1 MPTESA
7 PHTVPLEVVAHR
19 GWSGTEP
26 EQTRAAYTTAIARA
40 AAAGRPLTLECDVH
54 FSADGELICLHD
66 LTLQRTAGRP
76 EQLVDLPLAQL
87 REIDFGSWKVTDPT
101 PDQAAVMAL
110 TDLFDLTAAARARGE
125 QISLAVETKH
135 PNPRGGAVEEAL
147 ARLLTD
153 YGWYHPDSPVRMI
166 SFAPEAVA
174 AIGPRLKRSLL
185 LAELGPYA
193 SGELPPGVDTAGIW
207 LKTLRADP
215 DFVARAAAHGNQVH
229 VWTVNEP
236 ADIEFCL
243 AAGVTAITSDHPDR
257 VWSAIAG

>member
-1 MPTESA
+1 M
-7 PHTVPLEVVAHR
+7 
-19 GWSGTEP
+19 
-26 EQTRAAYTTAIARA
+26 
-40 AAAGRPLTLECDVH
+40 
-54 FSADGELICLHD
+54 
-66 LTLQRTAGRP
+66 
-76 EQLVDLPLAQL
+76 
-87 REIDFGSWKVTDPT
+87 TDPT

-110 TDLFDLTAAARARGE
+110 TDLFDLTAAARARGRADLPGGGD
-125 QISLAVETKH
+125 QASQ
-135 PNPRGGAVEEAL
+135 PRGGAVEEAL

-185 LAELGPYA
+185 LAELGGPYA